1 MRDYTEPEMRNVKC
15 FIDDQDIINVVFN
28 GDLSVESDD
37 SLSRAVG
44 KASAY
49 LRAANLPA
57 IYLSD
62 VRHLGKMPPAV
73 KKRAYKNIMAFDLD
87 RRAYLSAKTGVVTA
101 MMNMIVGV
109 FNEGKPGQFK
119 VFHDESSA
127 RAWLL
132 ELRK

>member
-1 MRDYTEPEMRNVKC
+1 MRDFTEPEMHNVKC

-28 GDLSVESDD
+28 GDLSLESDD
-37 SLSRAVG
+37 SLSVAVG
-44 KASAY
+44 KASAF
-49 LRAANLPA
+49 LRAAGKPA
-57 IYLSD
+57 LYLSD
-62 VRHLGKMPPAV
+62 VRRLGQMPPAV

-109 FNEGKPGQFK
+109 FNEGKPGQFR
-119 VFHDESSA
+119 VFHDEPAA

-132 ELRK
+132 ELKK